1 MRTQGNPD
9 VQARLETGRKPAV
22 RATRGRANTGH
33 VEVPADP
40 EAGHADAA
48 AGPDAGPDAGH
59 AKDLAHPTSKPDTPK
74 VPPAMTPDISELKP
88 TKCHGELTHRTTA
101 PNPKQTP
108 MPHAAHAEP
117 EEGEDANA
125 ETQSH
130 FSQASCQWKRK
141 ARPSKNKVCSRGK
154 QSSSG
159 SSAGTGAPKPKA
171 TKRIFPPHEVG
182 DTNELM
188 IALSGDSTDHPSVTL
203 PHRAQEGVWRL
214 FKQGKEIGENAK
226 RNELCNHT
234 LELFVDVYGR
244 DAGNAM
250 MK

>member
-171 TKRIFPPHEVG
+171 TKRIFPPHESMQ
-182 DTNELM
+182 D
-188 IALSGDSTDHPSVTL
+188 ADF
-203 PHRAQEGVWRL
+203 PH
-214 FKQGKEIGENAK
+214 GKEIGENAK